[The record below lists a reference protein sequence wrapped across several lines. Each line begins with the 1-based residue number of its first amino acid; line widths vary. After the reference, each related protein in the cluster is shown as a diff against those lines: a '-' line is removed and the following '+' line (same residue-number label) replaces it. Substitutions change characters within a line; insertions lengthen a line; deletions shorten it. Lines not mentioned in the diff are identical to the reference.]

1 MKDTRAQIVVID
13 DHRVV
18 GLGVK
23 AAFEA
28 QCADASISWY
38 PTVPDAPWEHGQV
51 AVLDLR
57 LADGSAPDENIA
69 DINGRG
75 VPVVVYTSGDD
86 PYLVR
91 RAIAGGALSIVRK
104 SAPPEDLV
112 EAVLAAS
119 DGATCP
125 TPDWAAVLDAD
136 EDFVASRLSDLEAR
150 ILAHYASGERSGSVA
165 RALNVS
171 KNTVNTYIA
180 RIREKYRES
189 GRPAESRVD
198 LFRRAAEDG
207 LLSYFD

>member
-28 QCADASISWY
+28 QCADVSISWY

-125 TPDWAAVLDAD
+125 TPDWAAALDAD

>member
-112 EAVLAAS
+112 EAVLAAA

-125 TPDWAAVLDAD
+125 TPDWAAALDAD
-136 EDFVASRLSDLEAR
+136 EDFVASHLSDLEAR

>member
-1 MKDTRAQIVVID
+1 MKDARAQIVVID

-28 QCADASISWY
+28 RCADASISWY

-125 TPDWAAVLDAD
+125 TPDWAAALDAD

>member
-112 EAVLAAS
+112 EAPDPRLGGRLGRRRGLRRLAPVGPG
-119 DGATCP
+119 GADP
-125 TPDWAAVLDAD
+125 RPL
-136 EDFVASRLSDLEAR
+136 RL
-150 ILAHYASGERSGSVA
+150 GG
-165 RALNVS
+165 ALGL
-171 KNTVNTYIA
+171 
-180 RIREKYRES
+180 R
-189 GRPAESRVD
+189 RPRTECV
-198 LFRRAAEDG
+198 EEHC
-207 LLSYFD
+207 

>member
-91 RAIAGGALSIVRK
+91 RAIAGGALSIARK

-125 TPDWAAVLDAD
+125 TPDWAAALDAD

>member
-86 PYLVR
+86 PYRVR

-125 TPDWAAVLDAD
+125 TPDWAAALDAD

-180 RIREKYRES
+180 RIREKYRAS

>member
-1 MKDTRAQIVVID
+1 MKNSAQIVVID

-23 AAFEA
+23 AAFDNRG
-28 QCADASISWY
+28 ADASISWA
-38 PTVPDAPWEHGQV
+38 PTVREAWWKRGQV

-57 LADGSAPDENIA
+57 LADGSAPDTNIA
-69 DINGRG
+69 YINGYG

-104 SAPPEDLV
+104 SAPTEELV
-112 EAVLAAS
+112 EAVLAAA
-119 DGATCP
+119 DGVTIP
-125 TPDWAAVLDAD
+125 TPDWAAALDAD
-136 EDFVASRLSDLEAR
+136 EDFVADHLSDLEAR
-150 ILAHYASGERSGSVA
+150 ILTHYATGESSACVA
-165 RALNVS
+165 RTLNVS

-180 RIREKYRES
+180 RIRDKYREA
-189 GRPAESRVD
+189 GRHADSRVD

-207 LLSYFD
+207 LVSYFE

>member
-1 MKDTRAQIVVID
+1 
-13 DHRVV
+13 
-18 GLGVK
+18 
-23 AAFEA
+23 
-28 QCADASISWY
+28 
-38 PTVPDAPWEHGQV
+38 
-51 AVLDLR
+51 
-57 LADGSAPDENIA
+57 
-69 DINGRG
+69 
-75 VPVVVYTSGDD
+75 VVVYTSGDD

-125 TPDWAAVLDAD
+125 TPDWAAALDAD

>member
-1 MKDTRAQIVVID
+1 MKDARAQIVVID

-112 EAVLAAS
+112 EAVLAAA

-125 TPDWAAVLDAD
+125 TPDWAAALDAD
-136 EDFVASRLSDLEAR
+136 EDFVASHLSDLEAR

-180 RIREKYRES
+180 RIRDKYRES

>member
-38 PTVPDAPWEHGQV
+38 PTVPDAPWEHGQI

-125 TPDWAAVLDAD
+125 TPDWAAALDAD

>member
-125 TPDWAAVLDAD
+125 TLDWAAALDAD

>member
-1 MKDTRAQIVVID
+1 MKDARAQIVVID

-125 TPDWAAVLDAD
+125 TPDWAAALDAD

>member
-28 QCADASISWY
+28 QCAAASISWY

-125 TPDWAAVLDAD
+125 TPDWAAALDAD

>member
-112 EAVLAAS
+112 EAGLAAS

-125 TPDWAAVLDAD
+125 TPDWAAALDAD

>member
-125 TPDWAAVLDAD
+125 TPDWAAALDAD

-150 ILAHYASGERSGSVA
+150 ILAHYASGERSAPS
-165 RALNVS
+165 
-171 KNTVNTYIA
+171 
-180 RIREKYRES
+180 
-189 GRPAESRVD
+189 PAH
-198 LFRRAAEDG
+198 
-207 LLSYFD
+207 

>member
-125 TPDWAAVLDAD
+125 TPDWAAALDAG

>member
-1 MKDTRAQIVVID
+1 MKDARAQIVVID

-112 EAVLAAS
+112 EAVLAAA

-125 TPDWAAVLDAD
+125 TPDWAAALDAD
-136 EDFVASRLSDLEAR
+136 EDFVASHLSDLEAR

-189 GRPAESRVD
+189 GRPAQSRVD

>member
-1 MKDTRAQIVVID
+1 MKDARAQIVVID

-112 EAVLAAS
+112 EAVLAAA

-125 TPDWAAVLDAD
+125 TPDWAAALDAD